1 MGQFT
6 SLKSADGF
14 TVSAYVAEP
23 AGKPRGA
30 IVVVQEIFGVN
41 SHIRSVADRFADQ
54 GYLAVAPATFDRVKP
69 DVELGYTEADMAA
82 GFELKTAVDALPGA
96 GVRQDIQAAIDHAA
110 QLSGGKVGIIGFCW
124 GGLLTWKAACLL
136 KGLSAAVPYYGGGMT
151 GEDEIARQPQCPVM
165 AHFGDQDHWIPMEG
179 IDAFKKAHPEVQ
191 AHVYSAHHGF
201 NCDQRGSYNQAAA
214 DLARER
220 TLAFLADQLG

>member
-6 SLKSADGF
+6 TLTAADGF
-14 TVSAYVAEP
+14 TLSAYVAQPE
-23 AGKPRGA
+23 GQPRAA

-41 SHIRSVADRFADQ
+41 SHIRSVADRFAAE

-69 DVELGYTEADMAA
+69 GVELGYTEDDMTA

-96 GVRQDIQAAIDHAA
+96 GVLPDIQAAIDHAA
-110 QLSGGKVGIIGFCW
+110 QLGGGKVGIIGFCW

-136 KGLSAAVPYYGGGMT
+136 TGLSAAVPYYGGGIT
-151 GEDEIARQPQCPVM
+151 AESEIARQPQCPVM

-179 IDAFKKAHPEVQ
+179 IEAFQKAHPEVQ
-191 AHVYSAHHGF
+191 AYIYPAHHGF
-201 NCDQRGSYNQAAA
+201 NCDQRASYNEAAA
-214 DLARER
+214 SLARER
-220 TLAFLADQLG
+220 TLAFLANKLG